1 MKQIIIKFLTGLA
14 FIGLFFVLYN
24 TTGFGKLI
32 ELKLYDSR
40 FDLRGPREPSKDIV
54 ILSIDNVSMEDLDTW
69 PWPRNYHAKIVDL
82 LKGYG
87 AKAVSFDVIFNKLS
101 REPQNDKLFGDS
113 ISKANNVIL
122 GSMLTGGVFSSVSS
136 SSNNVEEALSYT
148 APDPYEEM
156 LNGKINYGLVNFNRD
171 YDKSIRWGQIM
182 FPLGDLIPTTQ
193 SILEEKFEPSLVLQ
207 TLKQFDP
214 KKEKEVEEKYKD
226 SQFLINF
233 AGPAHTYK
241 TISFSNVLKGV
252 LLENDV
258 KSYNEVF
265 KDKIVFIG
273 ATAEILHDTF
283 TTPFTQNYLEQM
295 PGVEVHAATLDTVMN
310 GIEYTKTS
318 DSVNNTIV
326 IGVGLASTALFA
338 FLNPFAGLGIWLLFS
353 IAYTALNI
361 YLFISQRL
369 WVDLA
374 APLGVMLFVFAGIY
388 SYRFLIE
395 EREKRRVRGVFKR
408 YMSPALVE
416 EALKNPDQIPSL
428 DVCSKKF
435 ITVLFSDIAGFTTM
449 SEKFPPEEVKRIL
462 DEYLTAM
469 TEIVFKNNGVL
480 DKYIGDAVMAI
491 YGNVGSTDTADDAFR
506 CVKTAIEM
514 QEKMKELRQKW
525 VEEGS
530 IAMQIRIGAHSGEAL
545 VGNFGSPLKMD
556 YTVIGD
562 TVNTAS
568 RLEGLNK
575 NYSTSI
581 MISHSTYE
589 LITDK
594 VDVRALGP
602 APVKGKSEAIHVYE
616 VLGFSEEGKGKMI
629 EDRNNKK
636 TQWIKPSNSD
646 KQTKWARDSKDTTW
660 K

>member
-1 MKQIIIKFLTGLA
+1 MKQIMIKFVIGILFIGFFFLGYETTGL
-14 FIGLFFVLYN
+14 
-24 TTGFGKLI
+24 GKLV
-32 ELKLYDSR
+32 ELKLYDYR
-40 FDLRGPREPSKDIV
+40 FELRGPREPSKDIV

-82 LKGYG
+82 LKSYG
-87 AKAVSFDVIFNKLS
+87 AKSVTFDVIFNKLS
-101 REPQNDKLFGDS
+101 REPQNDKLFGES
-113 ISKANNVIL
+113 IAKANNVVL
-122 GSMLTGGVFSSVSS
+122 GSMLTGGVYSKVSS

-148 APDPYEEM
+148 APEPYEEM
-156 LNGKINYGLVNFNRD
+156 LDGKINYGIVNFDRD
-171 YDKSIRWGQIM
+171 IDKSIRFGKM
-182 FPLGDLIPTTQ
+182 LHPLNDLMPTTQ
-193 SILEEKFEPSLVLQ
+193 SIEDKFEPSLSLQ
-207 TLKQFDP
+207 ALKVANP
-214 KKEKEVEEKYKD
+214 ALGKKIQDTYKD
-226 SQFLINF
+226 ESFLVNY

-241 TISFSNVLKGV
+241 TISFSNVLKGI
-252 LLENDV
+252 LLENDA

-265 KDKIVFIG
+265 KDKMVFIG

-283 TTPFTQNYLEQM
+283 TTPFTDNLNGQM
-295 PGVEVHAATLDTVMN
+295 PGVEIHAATLDTAIN
-310 GIEYTKTS
+310 GIEYHKVSYAT
-318 DSVNNTIV
+318 NTMV
-326 IGVGLASTALFA
+326 TIGVGLLSIALFMYI
-338 FLNPFAGLGIWLLFS
+338 NPFFGFGSWIVLSIGYAVLNYFLF
-353 IAYTALNI
+353 Y
-361 YLFISQRL
+361 SQRL
-369 WVDLA
+369 WLDLA

-388 SYRFLIE
+388 SYRYFIE

-416 EALKNPDQIPSL
+416 EALKNPDKVPSL
-428 DVCSKKF
+428 DVCTKKF

-449 SEKFPPEEVKRIL
+449 SEKFPPEEVKRLL

-469 TEIVFKNNGVL
+469 TQIVFNNTGVL

-491 YGNVGSTDTADDAFR
+491 YGNVGNTEPADDAFR

-525 VEEGS
+525 VAEGS
-530 IAMQIRIGAHSGEAL
+530 IAMQIRIGVHSGEAL

-562 TVNTAS
+562 TVNTAA

-575 NYSTSI
+575 DYKTSI

-589 LITDK
+589 LISGNI
-594 VDVRALGP
+594 DVRTLGP

-616 VLGFSEEGKGKMI
+616 VLGLSEEGKGKMV
-629 EDRNNKK
+629 EDRSNKQTK
-636 TQWIKPSNSD
+636 WMRGGAND